1 MHGIQMSERYIN
13 WYVPELGFR
22 EKRKRVCKKSLDP
35 LAQSLGSSVN
45 SALATKS
52 IFQKTGRVDRG
63 LGGVPTW
70 YGSPTQ

>member
-1 MHGIQMSERYIN
+1 MEFKCQNVILIGMSQNLDLER
-13 WYVPELGFR
+13 R
-22 EKRKRVCKKSLDP
+22 ERESAKKSLDP